1 MKHSRGAPYHRQ
13 TQGKIDRW
21 HQTLK
26 YRILLLKYFLTSD
39 LEVQIEAFV
48 DRYNRRRYHES
59 LNIVTPPD
67 VYFVRDKAILQ
78 QRERIKQK
86 TLLARRLHHEHYAA

>member
-1 MKHSRGAPYHRQ
+1 MKHLCGAPYHWQ

-26 YRILLLKYFLTSD
+26 NRILLLKYFVISD

-48 DRYNRRRYHES
+48 DRYNHRRYHES
-59 LNIVTPPD
+59 LNIVTPSG

-78 QRERIKQK
+78 QREKIKQK
-86 TLLARRLHHEHYAA
+86 TL

>member
-39 LEVQIEAFV
+39 LEVQMETFV
-48 DRYNRRRYHES
+48 DRYNHRRYHES
-59 LNIVTPPD
+59 LNIVTPSD

-86 TLLARRLHHEHYAA
+86 TL